1 MVSNAQTMR
10 SWEKSVGVTVGRFAA
25 TRAGFL
31 AGVRGPLPAGLLL
44 GFLGMSE
51 VPENAALSGLKPRRK
66 VAKSAV
72 WQRCNWGG
80 GRYSP
85 REFDRTGRPKGLTGF
100 PPFPRGSPEC
110 SLPLR
115 MPRLRAPATPTA
127 C

>member
-1 MVSNAQTMR
+1 MVSSARTMR
-10 SWEKSVGVTVGRFAA
+10 SWERSVETASGVALEITLGRFAA

-66 VAKSAV
+66 VAKSTV

-85 REFDRTGRPKGLTGF
+85 REFDRTGRL
-100 PPFPRGSPEC
+100 
-110 SLPLR
+110 
-115 MPRLRAPATPTA
+115 
-127 C
+127 